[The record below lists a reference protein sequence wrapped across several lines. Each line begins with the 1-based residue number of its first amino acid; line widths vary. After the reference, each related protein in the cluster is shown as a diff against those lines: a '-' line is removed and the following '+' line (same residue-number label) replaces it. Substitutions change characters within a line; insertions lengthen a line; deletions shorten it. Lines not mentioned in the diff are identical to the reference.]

1 MRHWV
6 ISILGFCLF
15 AFAPIAHSA
24 HGAEVAAL
32 PESWKPAT
40 AALGLAKD
48 IAATPLDRSR
58 TAQLAQ
64 RFQRI
69 VLDAKL
75 ANQPTQLQISSGLD
89 ASWVVA
95 SCWPADVFDR
105 RLQISESEDVP
116 NVRAFFEDAAALKEV
131 RGRLGLLRAE
141 YDVYAQAMNES
152 LAKVLCPK
160 ERQEAIISSLKQ
172 DFIRQQAIQKAMCAS
187 PLWWKSFARLSTDT
201 SSISA
206 KAVMPVLPPG
216 EPVPVQPLTWSDWA
230 LRAFPMALD
239 PVVPPVTAAAALG
252 LDADC
257 RIMSLSNL

>member
-1 MRHWV
+1 MRHLVASILWV
-6 ISILGFCLF
+6 IFCS
-15 AFAPIAHSA
+15 FAPIAPIA
-24 HGAEVAAL
+24 HAAEVAAM
-32 PESWKPAT
+32 PESWKPSV

-105 RLQISESEDVP
+105 RMHISESEDVP
-116 NVRAFFEDAAALKEV
+116 NLRAFFEDAAALKEV
-131 RGRLGLLRAE
+131 RDRLVLLRTE
-141 YDVYAQAMNES
+141 YNVYAEAMNES
-152 LAKVLCPK
+152 LAKALCPK
-160 ERQEAIISSLKQ
+160 ERQDAIISSLKRN
-172 DFIRQQAIQKAMCAS
+172 FIRQQAIQNAMCSS
-187 PLWWKSFARLSTDT
+187 PIWWKTFARVSTDS
-201 SSISA
+201 SSITA
-206 KAVMPVLPPG
+206 KAVMPALPPG
-216 EPVPVQPLTWSDWA
+216 EPAPVQPMTWSDWA
-230 LRAFPMALD
+230 LRRFPIALD
-239 PVVPPVTAAAALG
+239 PAVSPVTAAAAFA